1 MKFCSSWIEEWL
13 GEPVE
18 PEALARTL
26 TMAGLEVDKLTPAAV
41 PLSGVV
47 VGHVRHVAAHPNAE
61 RLKVCEVDA
70 GGTKPLKVVC
80 GADNV
85 REGTFAPFA
94 PVGAWV
100 NGLEIGEAEIRG
112 VVSRG
117 MLCSAA
123 ELGLEETSE
132 GVLDLDGSVAAGT
145 DLVEYLKLDDTV
157 FELDLTPNR
166 ADCFSVLGIARELAA
181 IRGFHLEPPRQ
192 DAVAAT
198 RERRFPVQVAEPRA
212 CPRYLARVVEN
223 VDSAAETPLWMKER
237 LRRSGVRAVHPVVDV
252 MNYVM
257 LELGQPLHA
266 FDLDKLE
273 ERVEVRYARGGESIE
288 VIGGARLELDE
299 GSLLIADARGPV
311 ALAGIIGGAAGAV
324 SESTQNLLV
333 ECAFFSPRA
342 IAGRARSYGL
352 HTEASLRFERG
363 VDASLQRYAVERAC
377 ELLERI
383 TGGEF
388 GEVEEVATPAPA
400 PAPIELRYDALV
412 RRLGVEIDR
421 NLTSKILTRLGC
433 RMRACKGG
441 WRCTPP
447 SYRFDLEIEED
458 LIEEVGRIYG
468 YDKIGCGESS
478 VAVQAGEPL
487 ETVRERND
495 RWSDR
500 LVERGYFEVVTY
512 SFVDPVLLAEFDEA
526 PALALSNA
534 LSPATSVMR
543 TSLWPGLLKT
553 LQHNLNRQ
561 RERVRIFETGRCFTE
576 RGERLM
582 IAGLMYGDVHPEQWS
597 ESSRSCDFYDLK
609 GDVESLFAEN
619 APLPSYHRSTRRGLH
634 PGQAADLVLGE
645 EPIGCLGAL
654 SPSLAQR
661 LGVAHDVFLFE
672 IDLDAL
678 PPSGVARFEA
688 ISPYPS
694 VRRDVSVTVPS
705 DVGAEQIAACIR
717 GLGMDLLREI
727 RFFDVYEDE
736 KIEEGKKS
744 MALGLIFQDVS
755 STLNDAVCAELVDQ
769 AVAALSQSL
778 KINLRS

>member
-1 MKFCSSWIEEWL
+1 MKFCSSWVEEWL

-18 PEALARTL
+18 PEALAETL
-26 TMAGLEVDKLTPAAV
+26 TMAGLEVDKLSPAAA

-47 VGHVRHVAAHPNAE
+47 VGHVRHVAAHPNAD
-61 RLKVCEVDA
+61 RLKLCEVDA
-70 GGTKPLKVVC
+70 GGAKLLKVVC

-85 REGTFAPFA
+85 REGMFAPFA
-94 PVGAWV
+94 PAGAWV
-100 NGLEIGEAEIRG
+100 NGLEINKAEIRG
-112 VVSRG
+112 VVSHG

-132 GVLDLDGSVAAGT
+132 GLLDLDGSVAPGT

-166 ADCFSVLGIARELAA
+166 ADCFSVFGVARELAA
-181 IRGFHLEPPRQ
+181 IRGFRLEHPRQ
-192 DAVAAT
+192 DAVAAAHK
-198 RERRFPVQVAEPRA
+198 RRFPVRVAEPQA
-212 CPRYLARVVEN
+212 CLRYLARVVEH
-223 VDSAAETPLWMKER
+223 VDSAARTPLWMKER

-273 ERVEVRYARGGESIE
+273 EHIEVRYARSGESLE

-299 GSLLIADARGPV
+299 RNLLIADARGPV
-311 ALAGIIGGAAGAV
+311 ALAGIIGGADSAV
-324 SESTQNLLV
+324 SESTRNVLI

-342 IAGRARSYGL
+342 IAGRARSHGL

-363 VDASLQRYAVERAC
+363 VDWSLQRHAVERAC
-377 ELLERI
+377 ELLERV

-388 GEVEEVATPAPA
+388 GEVEEVAASLPAA
-400 PAPIELRYDALV
+400 RPIELRYDALV
-412 RRLGVEIDR
+412 HRLGVEVDR
-421 NLTSKILTRLGC
+421 NLASKILTCLGC
-433 RMRACKGG
+433 RMKPCKGG

-447 SYRFDLEIEED
+447 PYRFDLEIEED

-468 YDKIGCGESS
+468 YDKITGGVST
-478 VAVQAGEPL
+478 AVTQSGEPL

-512 SFVDPVLLAEFDEA
+512 SFVDPDLLAEFDET

-534 LSPATSVMR
+534 TSPAASVMR
-543 TSLWPGLLKT
+543 TSLWPGLLKV

-561 RERVRIFETGRCFTE
+561 QGRVRVFEAGRCFTG
-576 RGERLM
+576 RDERLM
-582 IAGLMYGDVHPEQWS
+582 IAGLVYGDVRPEQWG
-597 ESSRSCDFYDLK
+597 EPSRACDFYDVK
-609 GDVESLFAEN
+609 GDVECLFAEN
-619 APLPSYHRSTRRGLH
+619 SPPPSYGRSARRGLH
-634 PGQAADLVLGE
+634 PGQAADVVLGGE
-645 EPIGCLGAL
+645 RVGCLGAL
-654 SPSLAQR
+654 NPSVAQR
-661 LGVAHDVFLFE
+661 LGVSRDVFLFE
-672 IDLDAL
+672 LDLDAV
-678 PPSGVARFEA
+678 PPPDVVRFES

-694 VRRDVSVTVPS
+694 VRRDVSVTVPPG
-705 DVGAEQIAACIR
+705 VGAEQIAACIR

-727 RFFDVYEDE
+727 VFFDVYEDE
-736 KIEEGKKS
+736 KIEEGRKS
-744 MALGLIFQDVS
+744 MALGLIFQDIS
-755 STLNDAVCAELVDQ
+755 STLSDAVCAELVDK